1 MKNLAIY
8 NDTKRNEKC
17 PCGSGK
23 IFKKCCMKEYREA
36 KKRGEKANLAKFS
49 TFSPIKSLE
58 QSDAKSFMK
67 YYDKILLFSYKYR
80 TNSKMIVEDDFAQFL
95 SRERDYF
102 YEDREAILEKFI
114 EEHSPSKEESEIIEA
129 IRESRYDLFILLEY
143 GEKTAVISDTKGD
156 TYNVQTLT
164 TPFNEMFTKRPIMMQ
179 TALIP
184 YKNRYILDGR
194 YAVVQEKMS
203 RAIQKEIDVIPTLG
217 RQTHFQ
223 KEETINFFPI
233 TINLTLFSD
242 AIHFEK
248 MEDIVLRNIPDDFTQ
263 KMLDLFKDT
272 PFERSS
278 FVSSFVRSMDF
289 LSETQEDE
297 LKELNLLNGISI
309 SNYEVNGDNS
319 VIPYNILEKYYNQ
332 KSLDKSIS
340 DGVYKNVQNAKAIV
354 RDGGKNILQASS
366 FYSML
371 GVFYIHDYNID
382 EFKFLEQLHSED
394 ARRVFSQEIEK
405 LFDTINANIDFDIT
419 PVFLDFALDLDGVI
433 DEIDEFREYLGEL
446 FVRGNPKQMM
456 EYSIYKGKKPNI
468 FTKIMNKK

>member
-36 KKRGEKANLAKFS
+36 RKRGEKGNSAKFS
-49 TFSPIKSLE
+49 TFSPIKPLE
-58 QSDAKSFMK
+58 QSDAKLFMK
-67 YYDKILLFSYKYR
+67 YYDKILFFSHKYR
-80 TNSKMIVEDDFAQFL
+80 TNSKMIVEDDFNQFL

-102 YEDREAILEKFI
+102 YEDREAILEKFM
-114 EEHSPSKEESEIIEA
+114 EEHPPSEEESEIIKA
-129 IRESRYDLFILLEY
+129 IRESEYDIFILLEY
-143 GEKTAVISDTKGD
+143 GERTAVISDTKGD

-164 TPFNEMFTKRPIMMQ
+164 TPFNEMFTKTPIMMQ

-203 RAIQKEIDVIPTLG
+203 KAIQKEIDTIPTLG

-223 KEETINFFPI
+223 KEGAINIFPV
-233 TINLTLFSD
+233 TINLTLFCD

-248 MEDIVLRNIPDDFTQ
+248 MEDIVLRNIPNDFTQ

-272 PFERSS
+272 PFERTS
-278 FVSSFVRSMDF
+278 FVSSFIRSTDF
-289 LSETQEDE
+289 LIETQEDE
-297 LKELNLLNGISI
+297 LLEVKLINGLSI
-309 SNYEVNGDNS
+309 SNYEINGDSS
-319 VIPYNILEKYYNQ
+319 VIPYDILEKYYKQ

-340 DGVYKNVQNAKAIV
+340 KGIYKQVEDAKAIV
-354 RDGGKNILQASS
+354 RDGGKNTLESSS

-371 GVFYIHDYNID
+371 GAFYINDYNID
-382 EFKFLEQLHSED
+382 GFKFLEQLRSED

-405 LFDTINANIDFDIT
+405 LFDTINKNIDFEIT
-419 PVFLDFALDLDGVI
+419 PVFLDFALNLDDTI
-433 DEIDEFREYLGEL
+433 DEIDNFREYLGGL
-446 FVRGNPKQMM
+446 FVYENPKQIM
-456 EYSIYKGKKPNI
+456 EYSIYKGKEK
-468 FTKIMNKK
+468 